1 MPDDL
6 LNTKEVAA
14 FLGVH
19 EKQVYALIKERRL
32 PATRLTGKW
41 LFSRKLLEEWLEADA
56 RAAAKPPRGTRRP
69 RLDGAL
75 LASGSDDPS
84 VGLLAGLLSQQSA
97 GVLLFSA
104 SIGSSAGLR
113 ALNRGASD
121 LAWSH
126 LLDPET
132 GEYNL
137 PFLDTLAP
145 DIAPAVVNLFY
156 RDLGLV
162 VAPGNPLGLRD
173 WADLGR
179 DGLRLVNRQAGSG
192 TRLLTEAR
200 LAKAGVEKERIAGWQ
215 REVCTHLEVGLAVR
229 SGEAD
234 AGLATGTVAQVLGL
248 GFVPLLEERFDMVLD
263 QSTFFDESFRALMDV
278 VTSASFRER
287 VARLGHYELRDSG
300 KLLSKRRA
308 AGAAEEASR
317 GPSSTRPGSRSP
329 RNY

>member
-14 FLGVH
+14 FLGIH
-19 EKQVYALIKERRL
+19 EKQVYALIKEKRL

-41 LFSRKLLEEWLEADA
+41 LFPRKLLEEWLETDA
-56 RAAAKPPRGTRRP
+56 RAAAKPPRGTKRSRP
-69 RLDGAL
+69 EGAL
-75 LASGSDDPS
+75 LASGSDDPCVS
-84 VGLLAGLLSQQSA
+84 LLSSLLSQQRT
-97 GVLLFSA
+97 GVVLYSA
-104 SIGSSAGLR
+104 STGSSAGLR
-113 ALNRGASD
+113 AVNRGASD

-126 LLDPET
+126 LLDPQS

-162 VAPGNPLGLRD
+162 VAKGNPLGLCD

-179 DGLRLVNRQAGSG
+179 EGLRIVNRQAGSG

-200 LAKAGVEKERIAGWQ
+200 LAKAGVEAARISGWE
-215 REVCTHLEVGLAVR
+215 REVCTHYEVGLAVR
-229 SGEAD
+229 AGEAD
-234 AGLATGTVAQVLGL
+234 AGLAAGTVARLLGL

-263 QSTFFDESFRALMDV
+263 QSTFFDEGFRALMDV

-287 VARLGHYELRDSG
+287 VAGMGHYDLRDSG
-300 KLLSKRRA
+300 KLLSKKRA
-308 AGAAEEASR
+308 AGR
-317 GPSSTRPGSRSP
+317 T
-329 RNY
+329 